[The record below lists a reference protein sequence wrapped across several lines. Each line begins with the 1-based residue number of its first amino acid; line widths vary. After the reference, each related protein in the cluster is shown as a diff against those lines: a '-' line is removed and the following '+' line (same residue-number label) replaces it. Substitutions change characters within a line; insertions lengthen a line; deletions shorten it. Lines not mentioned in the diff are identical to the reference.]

1 MADIFD
7 RASTTLSGVFS
18 SDSGRLSFGAG
29 VSTVLVQNFSA
40 TYMQNVTRLYE
51 VGNLGETARVYYVGG
66 RAQGQLQIARVI
78 GPSVL
83 LSQYYKKYGSVCN
96 AKTNNMTFT
105 LGQSDCSVNTPANF
119 VGPLQEVFYTCKY
132 CVITQIGL
140 SVAAA
145 DMIINESS
153 ALMYSGM
160 EYGGP

>member
-1 MADIFD
+1 MAEIFD

-18 SDSGRLSFGAG
+18 ADTGRLSFGAG

-51 VGNLGETARVYYVGG
+51 VGNVGETARVYYVGG
-66 RAQGQLQIARVI
+66 RAQGQLQIARAV

-105 LGQSDCSVNTPANF
+105 LQQPDCSRENF
-119 VGPLQEVFYTCKY
+119 VGPVQPAAYTCKY

-160 EYGGP
+160 DYEGP